1 MNRTLAI
8 GGLAALTLTVAAGV
22 AIAQQP
28 AAEPAAPRTM
38 RADADG
44 DGRLSRT
51 EFIGRRLERLSAAD
65 ADRDGSV
72 TREELRSA
80 ARARLSARADARFD
94 RMDADDDGAISRA
107 EFDAVREAR
116 AERGPRPMRAHR
128 AMGHRGPRMAR
139 MAHRAGMG
147 ERGPV
152 VIADA
157 QVRME
162 QAFARLDGDSDGY
175 VTREERRAGRMA
187 MREQRRE
194 ARRASRQA
202 PASE

>member
-1 MNRTLAI
+1 MNRTLLI
-8 GGLAALTLTVAAGV
+8 GGLAALTVTVGASAAV
-22 AIAQQP
+22 AQQS
-28 AAEPAAPRTM
+28 AAERAAPRAM

-51 EFIGRRLERLSAAD
+51 EFLGRRLERLSAAD

-72 TREELRSA
+72 TRDELRSA
-80 ARARLSARADARFD
+80 ARTRMAARADARFD

-128 AMGHRGPRMAR
+128 ALGHRGPRMAR
-139 MAHRAGMG
+139 MARRAGMQD
-147 ERGPV
+147 RGPII
-152 VIADA
+152 IADVQA
-157 QVRME
+157 RME
-162 QAFARLDGDSDGY
+162 QAFARLDGDSHGY